1 MIQWI
6 RDHWVGISL
15 SLILCLTILPWGIL
29 WAVEEGGQLSFIV
42 FDVGQG
48 DAIWIETPDRYQVLI
63 DGGPNARVIEK
74 LGSVMGFWDREIDL
88 LVLTHPHADH
98 LTGLLDV
105 LDRYT
110 VGAVIDPDAEYDT
123 AEYALWEEKLAQKK
137 IPRYRAT
144 AGMEVA
150 IGKYATL
157 SILSPMETPRGRL
170 SNVHDANIVSE
181 LSFGDIEFLLTGDA
195 EAKLERALL
204 SRGRIS
210 DIEVL
215 KVGHHGSKTSSSDAF
230 LSAAR
235 PEFAVISAGKNNRYG
250 HPHPSVLE
258 RLEAFGIE
266 VFRTDIVGNV
276 HFTTDGA
283 AVR

>member
-1 MIQWI
+1 MAILFSALVCCSLLPWSVLWAI
-6 RDHWVGISL
+6 EEGDRL
-15 SLILCLTILPWGIL
+15 SL
-29 WAVEEGGQLSFIV
+29 VV

-48 DAIWIETPDRYQVLI
+48 DAIWIETPDRYQVLV
-63 DGGPNARVIEK
+63 DGGPSGRVVEK
-74 LGSVMGFWDREIDL
+74 LGSVMGFWDRHIDL

-110 VGAVIDPDAEYDT
+110 VGAVIDPGAEYDT

-137 IPRYRAT
+137 IPRYRAI

-157 SILSPMETPRGRL
+157 SILSPMETPRRRL
-170 SNVHDANIVSE
+170 SNVHDANIVGE
-181 LSFGDIEFLLTGDA
+181 LSFGEVEFLLTGDA

-210 DIEVL
+210 DVEIL

-230 LSAAR
+230 LSAAK

-258 RLEAFGIE
+258 RLESLGIQ
-266 VFRTDIVGNV
+266 VFRTDVAGNV
-276 HFTTDGA
+276 HFMTDGSTVH
-283 AVR
+283 VR